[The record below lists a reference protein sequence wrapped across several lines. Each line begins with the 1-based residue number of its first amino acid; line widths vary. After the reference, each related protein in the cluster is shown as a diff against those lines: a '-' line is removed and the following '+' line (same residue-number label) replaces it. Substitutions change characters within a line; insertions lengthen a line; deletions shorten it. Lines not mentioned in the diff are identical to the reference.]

1 MMLGPTLPP
10 AAPLA
15 HSIRRGTMRWLL
27 ELDRVALA
35 EVTLPGGRRADL
47 MAIGRG
53 GEIELVEIKSSLAD
67 LRADRKWA
75 DYLEFSD
82 RFYFAVAPGF
92 PLAALPDDE
101 GVVIA
106 DRYAAT
112 LHRPARHRPLP
123 AQRRRMLLLRLA
135 RLGAL
140 RLHALADP
148 DAVGA
153 RLED

>member
-1 MMLGPTLPP
+1 MGPSTSLPT
-10 AAPLA
+10 ASPLA
-15 HSIRRGTMRWLL
+15 EEIRRGTMRWLL

-47 MAIGRG
+47 MAIGRS
-53 GEIELVEIKSSLAD
+53 GEIEVVEIKASLAD
-67 LRADRKWA
+67 LRADRKWV

-92 PLAALPDDE
+92 PVAALPDCE

-106 DRYAAT
+106 DRYAAS
-112 LHRPARHRPLP
+112 LLRPALHRPLP
-123 AQRRRMLLLRLA
+123 STRRRALHLRLA

-153 RLED
+153 RLEE